1 MRMKEVHG
9 GNIYKFD
16 HKVYDFSANLNPLG
30 MPEEVKHAIIENID
44 KYESYPDPFNR
55 ELTAAIGRFH
65 GVSEDRICCG
75 NGAAD
80 IIFRIPLALRPKE
93 ALIVSPT
100 FSEYEEALGAAGCKI
115 RRHLLTE
122 EKGFIL
128 DETVLY
134 AIDPKEA
141 LIVSPTFSEYE
152 EALGAAGCKIRRHL
166 LTEEKGFIL
175 DETVLYAID
184 ETVDMMFLCNPNN
197 PTGIPVGKEL
207 VLSIAEKCRA
217 CGAVLVI
224 DECFTEFLDEEE
236 FYSVMSE
243 IAELPNVIILKA
255 FTKIYAMAGLRLGY
269 CICGCSETAEKIRSM
284 LQPWAVSTAASKAGC
299 AALTVDGFIEKT
311 KEYIRKNRQVMT
323 EALKRL
329 GYRVYDTKANY
340 IFFRSETELVQ
351 PLREFDIMIRSC
363 AKYIT
368 LDEHYYRVAV
378 RTEDENAYLILCL
391 EKIAVQQK

>member
-9 GNIYKFD
+9 GNIYKFN

-30 MPEEVKHAIIENID
+30 MPEEVKYAIIENID

-55 ELTAAIGRFH
+55 ELTTAIGRFH

-100 FSEYEEALGAAGCKI
+100 FSEYEEALGAA
-115 RRHLLTE
+115 
-122 EKGFIL
+122 
-128 DETVLY
+128 D
-134 AIDPKEA
+134 
-141 LIVSPTFSEYE
+141 
-152 EALGAAGCKIRRHL
+152 CKIRRHL

-236 FYSVMSE
+236 SYSVMSE
-243 IAELPNVIILKA
+243 IAELPNVIVLKA

-284 LQPWAVSTAASKAGC
+284 LQP
-299 AALTVDGFIEKT
+299 
-311 KEYIRKNRQVMT
+311 
-323 EALKRL
+323 
-329 GYRVYDTKANY
+329 
-340 IFFRSETELVQ
+340 
-351 PLREFDIMIRSC
+351 
-363 AKYIT
+363 
-368 LDEHYYRVAV
+368 
-378 RTEDENAYLILCL
+378 
-391 EKIAVQQK
+391 